1 MRDKNQ
7 KINKKTLRV
16 HIWDHMVLI
25 GIGLALFYTVFES
38 ILYIFLSYDVDFFQR
53 LLGPDMSAIWSRIAI
68 LCLFLIFGSH
78 AQFTINQR
86 SAAEAAL
93 RESEEKFRKI
103 IETAPDGYYEVDMDG
118 NFTFFNDS
126 MCKILGYTRNELS
139 AMNQRKSMDET
150 NWRKLTDTF
159 NKVIESGVPTKSVDW
174 VLTNKDGSKRFVE
187 SSVSLINNPKGES
200 TGFGVFVRDATQR
213 QRAEALYREKLAAE
227 AASHSK
233 SEFLASMSHEI
244 RTPLNAIIGLVELML
259 SSDLPPDQR
268 EDLDVVKSS
277 AYSLLSIINNIL
289 DFSKIEAGKL
299 EFEQTP
305 FSLRHFLDESMKIMG
320 IKSHEKGIELAYR
333 IAPGV
338 PDRLLG
344 DAARLRQVLLNLV
357 DNAIKFTNDGEVIV
371 YVATQSKTKSEVF
384 LHISVVDTGIG
395 IPVDRQRSIFGAYNQ
410 ADVTIVGRY
419 GGSGLGLAVSAQL
432 VNLMGGRIKIKSQP
446 GHGSRF
452 RFTARFIRQQ
462 DREDR
467 QKDTSP
473 FELTGLKV
481 LVVDNNRSSR
491 KILREILAVHNMDPV
506 TASGTTEARD
516 LLLKAQAEGTPFDL
530 ILLDS
535 DMPGN
540 NGFYLADWIMQQKIS
555 DAGIIM
561 MLTFPHLR
569 RKPELAEHGITA
581 SILKPVGALDLVS
594 VILNLLGIEKS
605 APESA
610 AKIAQQVIR
619 VPSRPLKILVAED
632 TPFNQKFILRLLER
646 WNHQTTLVENGR
658 QAWETFK
665 RESFDIV
672 LMDVQMPEMDGLETT
687 RKIRELESVSA
698 NADTDVWETEVNGQ
712 RTEISGQKT
721 EDRTQASNIQP
732 QSSKLNGKDS
742 DELSAF
748 SFQLSARAQRVP
760 IIAMTAHV
768 VKGDRERCLEAGM
781 DEYVSKPIDSEK
793 LFEAIE
799 KLTKVSEGAK
809 SVAADSVMV
818 DNISLIEAFD
828 GDWNFFKEVVEIF
841 LDDYPRLLDNL
852 RKSFK
857 EGDCDVFMRSAHSL
871 KGMLKNFRAENAAE
885 VAFDLEKKGQEADL
899 NGVQADI
906 ESLAA
911 QIAEVD
917 KTLRNMIEQQ
927 SG

>member
-1 MRDKNQ
+1 MGNKKQ
-7 KINKKTLRV
+7 KTDKKTLRV

-53 LLGPDMSAIWSRIAI
+53 LFGPDMSAIWSRIAI

-126 MCKILGYTRNELS
+126 MCKILGYSRDELS

-150 NWRKLTDTF
+150 NSRKLADIF
-159 NKVIESGVPTKSVDW
+159 NKVLESGLPTKSVDW
-174 VLTNKDGSKRFVE
+174 VLTNKEGSRRFVE
-187 SSVSLINNPKGES
+187 SSVSLINDPKGES
-200 TGFGVFVRDATQR
+200 IGFGVFVRDATQR

-305 FSLRHFLDESMKIMG
+305 FSLRHFMDESMKIMG

-344 DAARLRQVLLNLV
+344 DAARLRQVLLNLI
-357 DNAIKFTNDGEVIV
+357 DNAIKFTKKGEVIV
-371 YVATQSKTKSEVF
+371 YLATQSQTKYEVF

-395 IPVDRQRSIFGAYNQ
+395 IPVDRQRSIFAAYNQ

-467 QKDTSP
+467 QNEASRP
-473 FELTGLKV
+473 ELIGLKV
-481 LVVDNNRSSR
+481 LVVDDNVSSR
-491 KILREILAVHNMDPV
+491 KILREILTVHNMEPV
-506 TASGTTEARD
+506 PASGDKEARD
-516 LLLKAQAEGTPFDL
+516 ILLKAQAEGTPFDL

-540 NGFYLADWIMQQKIS
+540 NGFSLAAWIIQQKIS

-569 RKPELAEHGITA
+569 RKPELEELGITA
-581 SILKPVGALDLVS
+581 SILKPVGALELVS
-594 VILNLLGIEKS
+594 VILNFLGIAKS
-605 APESA
+605 VPELA
-610 AKIAQQVIR
+610 AKTPQRVIR

-632 TPFNQKFILRLLER
+632 TPFNQKFILRLLDR

-658 QAWETFK
+658 QAWETFR

-687 RKIRELESVSA
+687 RKIRQEEDGRRPPAHRGLRPGGKSGTELKA
-698 NADTDVWETEVNGQ
+698 
-712 RTEISGQKT
+712 
-721 EDRTQASNIQP
+721 
-732 QSSKLNGKDS
+732 QSSKQNGKDS

-748 SFQLSARAQRVP
+748 SFQLSARAKRIP

-781 DEYVSKPIDSEK
+781 DEYVSKPIDSDK

-799 KLTKVSEGAK
+799 KLTNVPGVTK
-809 SVAADSVMV
+809 SVAADSVIV
-818 DNISLIEAFD
+818 DNTLLLKAFD

-841 LDDYPRLLDNL
+841 LDDYPRLLANL
-852 RKSFK
+852 RKSFNA
-857 EGDCDVFMRSAHSL
+857 GDSDMFMRSAHSL
-871 KGMLKNFRAENAAE
+871 KGMLNNFRAEAAAE
-885 VAFDLEKKGQEADL
+885 VALDLEKKGKEADL

-911 QIAEVD
+911 QIDKVD
-917 KTLRNMIEQQ
+917 KTLRNMIERQPD
-927 SG
+927 

>member
-1 MRDKNQ
+1 MREKQ
-7 KINKKTLRV
+7 QRINKKTLRV

-53 LLGPDMSAIWSRIAI
+53 LFGPDMSAIWSRIAI

-126 MCKILGYTRNELS
+126 MCKILGYSRNELS
-139 AMNQRKSMDET
+139 TLNDRKSLDEI
-150 NWRKLTDTF
+150 NSRKLTDTF
-159 NKVIESGVPTKSVDW
+159 NKVLETGTPTKSVDW

-187 SSVSLINNPKGES
+187 SSVSLINDPKGEPI
-200 TGFGVFVRDATQR
+200 GFGVFVRDATQR

-227 AASHSK
+227 AASRSK
-233 SEFLASMSHEI
+233 SEFLAGMSHEI

-305 FSLRHFLDESMKIMG
+305 FSLRHFMGESMKIMA

-333 IAPGV
+333 MAPDV

-344 DAARLRQVLLNLV
+344 DAARLRQVLLNLI
-357 DNAIKFTNDGEVIV
+357 DNAIKFTDEGEVIV
-371 YVATQSKTKSEVF
+371 YVATQSQTEYEIF

-395 IPVDRQRSIFGAYNQ
+395 IPVDKQRSIFGAYNQ
-410 ADVTIVGRY
+410 ADVTTVRRY
-419 GGSGLGLAVSAQL
+419 GGTGLGLAVSAQL
-432 VNLMGGRIKIKSQP
+432 VNLMGGSIKIKSQP

-462 DREDR
+462 DREAH
-467 QKDTSP
+467 QNEASHP
-473 FELTGLKV
+473 ELTGLKV
-481 LVVDNNRSSR
+481 LVVDDNASSL
-491 KILREILAVHNMDPV
+491 KILREILKSHKMNPV
-506 TASGTTEARD
+506 PASGAKETRD
-516 LLLKAQAEGTPFDL
+516 ILLKAQAEGTSFDL

-535 DMPGN
+535 DMPEKD
-540 NGFYLADWIMQQKIS
+540 GFALATWITRQKIS

-561 MLTFPHLR
+561 MLTLPHLR
-569 RKPELAEHGITA
+569 RKPELEELGITT
-581 SILKPVGALDLVS
+581 SVLKPVGALELVS
-594 VILNLLGIEKS
+594 AILNSLGIAKTV
-605 APESA
+605 PDLA
-610 AKIAQQVIR
+610 ANTPQRVTR
-619 VPSRPLKILVAED
+619 VPSRALKILVAED
-632 TPFNQKFILRLLER
+632 TLFNQKFILRLLER
-646 WNHQTTLVENGR
+646 WTHQTSLVENGR
-658 QAWETFK
+658 QALEAFK

-672 LMDVQMPEMDGLETT
+672 LMDVQMPEMDGLEAT

-698 NADTDVWETEVNGQ
+698 NADTDVWETEVKGQ
-712 RTEISGQKT
+712 RTEIREQKT
-721 EDRTQASNIQP
+721 EDKTQASNLQHP
-732 QSSKLNGKDS
+732 TSKI
-742 DELSAF
+742 
-748 SFQLSARAQRVP
+748 P

-781 DEYVSKPIDSEK
+781 DEYVSKPIDADK

-799 KLTKVSEGAK
+799 KLTHAPGIKK
-809 SVAADSVMV
+809 SVAADSVAL
-818 DNISLIEAFD
+818 DNTLLLKAFE
-828 GDWNFFKEVVEIF
+828 GDWNFLKEVVEVF

-852 RKSFK
+852 RRSFN
-857 EGDCDVFMRSAHSL
+857 EGDCDTFMRSAHSL
-871 KGMLKNFRAENAAE
+871 KGMLKNFKAETAAE
-885 VAFDLEKKGQEADL
+885 IAFDLEKKGKEADL
-899 NGVQADI
+899 NGVQTDI

-917 KTLRNMIEQQ
+917 KTLRNMIE
-927 SG
+927 

>member
-1 MRDKNQ
+1 MGNKKQ
-7 KINKKTLRV
+7 KTDKKTLRV

-53 LLGPDMSAIWSRIAI
+53 LFGPDMSAIWSRIAI

-126 MCKILGYTRNELS
+126 MCKILGYSRDELS

-150 NWRKLTDTF
+150 NSRKLADIF
-159 NKVIESGVPTKSVDW
+159 NKVLESGLPTKSVDW
-174 VLTNKDGSKRFVE
+174 VLTNKEGSRRFVE
-187 SSVSLINNPKGES
+187 SSVSLINDPKGES
-200 TGFGVFVRDATQR
+200 IGFGVFVRDATQR

-305 FSLRHFLDESMKIMG
+305 FSLRHFMDESMKIMG

-344 DAARLRQVLLNLV
+344 DAARLRQVLLNLI
-357 DNAIKFTNDGEVIV
+357 DNAIKFTKKGEVIV
-371 YVATQSKTKSEVF
+371 YLATQSQTKYEVF

-395 IPVDRQRSIFGAYNQ
+395 IPVDRQRSIFAAYNQ

-467 QKDTSP
+467 QNEASRP
-473 FELTGLKV
+473 ELIGLKV
-481 LVVDNNRSSR
+481 LVVDDNVSSR
-491 KILREILAVHNMDPV
+491 KILREILTVHNMEPV
-506 TASGTTEARD
+506 PASGDKEARD
-516 LLLKAQAEGTPFDL
+516 ILLKAQAEGTPFDL

-540 NGFYLADWIMQQKIS
+540 NGFSLAAWIIQQKIS

-569 RKPELAEHGITA
+569 RKPELEELGITA
-581 SILKPVGALDLVS
+581 SILKPVGALELVS
-594 VILNLLGIEKS
+594 VILNFLGIAKS
-605 APESA
+605 VPELA
-610 AKIAQQVIR
+610 AKTPQRVIR

-632 TPFNQKFILRLLER
+632 TPFNQKFILRLLDR

-658 QAWETFK
+658 QAWETFR

-687 RKIRELESVSA
+687 RKIRQEESVSA
-698 NADTDVWETEVNGQ
+698 NADTDVWETEVKGQ
-712 RTEISGQKT
+712 RTEIRGQKA
-721 EDRTQASNIQP
+721 EGRTQASNLQP
-732 QSSKLNGKDS
+732 PTSYT
-742 DELSAF
+742 
-748 SFQLSARAQRVP
+748 P

-781 DEYVSKPIDSEK
+781 DEYVSKPIDSDK

-799 KLTKVSEGAK
+799 KLTNVPGVTK
-809 SVAADSVMV
+809 SVAADSVIV
-818 DNISLIEAFD
+818 DNTLLLKAFD

-841 LDDYPRLLDNL
+841 LDDYPRLLANL
-852 RKSFK
+852 RKSFNA
-857 EGDCDVFMRSAHSL
+857 GDSDMFMRSAHSL
-871 KGMLKNFRAENAAE
+871 KGMLNNFRAEAAAE
-885 VAFDLEKKGQEADL
+885 VALDLEKKGKEADL

-911 QIAEVD
+911 QIDKVD
-917 KTLRNMIEQQ
+917 KTLRNMIERQ
-927 SG
+927 SD

>member
-1 MRDKNQ
+1 MG
-7 KINKKTLRV
+7 NKKQKTNKKVLRV
-16 HIWDHMVLI
+16 HIWNHMVLI

-53 LLGPDMSAIWSRIAI
+53 LFGPDMSAIWSRIAI

-126 MCKILGYTRNELS
+126 MCKILGYSRNELS
-139 AMNQRKSMDET
+139 AMNQRKSMDEA
-150 NWRKLTDTF
+150 NSRKLTDIF
-159 NKVIESGVPTKSVDW
+159 NKMLESGVPTKSVDW
-174 VLTNKDGSKRFVE
+174 ILTSKEGSRRYVE
-187 SSVSLINNPKGES
+187 SSVSLINDPKGES
-200 TGFGVFVRDATQR
+200 IGFGVFVRDATQR

-305 FSLRHFLDESMKIMG
+305 FSLRHFMDESMKIMG
-320 IKSHEKGIELAYR
+320 IKAHEKGIELAYR

-344 DAARLRQVLLNLV
+344 DAARLRQVLLNLI
-357 DNAIKFTNDGEVIV
+357 DNAIKFTKKGEVIV
-371 YVATQSKTKSEVF
+371 YLATHSQTKYEVF
-384 LHISVVDTGIG
+384 LHFSVVDTGIG

-462 DREDR
+462 DRENR
-467 QKDTSP
+467 QNEASRP
-473 FELTGLKV
+473 ELTGLKI
-481 LVVDNNRSSR
+481 LVVDDNLSSR
-491 KILREILAVHNMDPV
+491 KILREILTVHKMDPV
-506 TASGTTEARD
+506 PASGDKEAID
-516 LLLKAQAEGTPFDL
+516 ILLKAQADGTPFDL

-540 NGFYLADWIMQQKIS
+540 NGFALAAWIIQQKIS
-555 DAGIIM
+555 DAGILM

-569 RKPELAEHGITA
+569 RKPELEELGITA
-581 SILKPVGALDLVS
+581 SILKPVGALELVN
-594 VILNLLGIEKS
+594 VILESLGIAKS
-605 APESA
+605 APELA
-610 AKIAQQVIR
+610 AETPQRVIR

-632 TPFNQKFILRLLER
+632 TPFNQKFILRLLAR
-646 WNHQTTLVENGR
+646 WNHQTTLAENGR

-687 RKIRELESVSA
+687 RKIRE
-698 NADTDVWETEVNGQ
+698 WEDGRGNK
-712 RTEISGQKT
+712 I
-721 EDRTQASNIQP
+721 
-732 QSSKLNGKDS
+732 GKDS
-742 DELSAF
+742 DLKSEIRNLKSKIQ
-748 SFQLSARAQRVP
+748 SIP

-781 DEYVSKPIDSEK
+781 DEYVSKPIDSDK
-793 LFEAIE
+793 LFETIE
-799 KLTKVSEGAK
+799 KLTSVSGVTK
-809 SVAADSVMV
+809 SEAADSVMV
-818 DNISLIEAFD
+818 DDRLLLKAFD
-828 GDWNFFKEVVEIF
+828 GDWDFFKEVVEIF
-841 LDDYPRLLDNL
+841 LNDYPRLLDNL
-852 RKSFK
+852 RKSFN
-857 EGDCDVFMRSAHSL
+857 EGDSDMFMRSAHSL
-871 KGMLKNFRAENAAE
+871 KGMLNNFRAETAAE
-885 VAFDLEKKGQEADL
+885 VASDLEQKGKRADL
-899 NGVQADI
+899 TGGQAGI

-917 KTLRNMIEQQ
+917 KTLRNMIK
-927 SG
+927 

>member
-1 MRDKNQ
+1 
-7 KINKKTLRV
+7 
-16 HIWDHMVLI
+16 
-25 GIGLALFYTVFES
+25 
-38 ILYIFLSYDVDFFQR
+38 
-53 LLGPDMSAIWSRIAI
+53 
-68 LCLFLIFGSH
+68 
-78 AQFTINQR
+78 
-86 SAAEAAL
+86 
-93 RESEEKFRKI
+93 
-103 IETAPDGYYEVDMDG
+103 
-118 NFTFFNDS
+118 
-126 MCKILGYTRNELS
+126 
-139 AMNQRKSMDET
+139 
-150 NWRKLTDTF
+150 
-159 NKVIESGVPTKSVDW
+159 
-174 VLTNKDGSKRFVE
+174 
-187 SSVSLINNPKGES
+187 
-200 TGFGVFVRDATQR
+200 
-213 QRAEALYREKLAAE
+213 
-227 AASHSK
+227 
-233 SEFLASMSHEI
+233 
-244 RTPLNAIIGLVELML
+244 
-259 SSDLPPDQR
+259 
-268 EDLDVVKSS
+268 
-277 AYSLLSIINNIL
+277 
-289 DFSKIEAGKL
+289 
-299 EFEQTP
+299 
-305 FSLRHFLDESMKIMG
+305 
-320 IKSHEKGIELAYR
+320 
-333 IAPGV
+333 
-338 PDRLLG
+338 
-344 DAARLRQVLLNLV
+344 
-357 DNAIKFTNDGEVIV
+357 
-371 YVATQSKTKSEVF
+371 
-384 LHISVVDTGIG
+384 
-395 IPVDRQRSIFGAYNQ
+395 VDRQRSIFGAYNQ

-432 VNLMGGRIKIKSQP
+432 VNLMGGSIKIKSQP

-473 FELTGLKV
+473 SELTGLKV
-481 LVVDNNRSSR
+481 LVVDDNGSSR

-506 TASGTTEARD
+506 PASGVTEARD

-535 DMPGN
+535 DMPGD
-540 NGFYLADWIMQQKIS
+540 NGFYLATWIMQQKIY

-569 RKPELAEHGITA
+569 RKPELAELGITA
-581 SILKPVGALDLVS
+581 SILKPVGALDLIS

-610 AKIAQQVIR
+610 AKIPQRVIR

-732 QSSKLNGKDS
+732 PTSNI
-742 DELSAF
+742 
-748 SFQLSARAQRVP
+748 P

-781 DEYVSKPIDSEK
+781 DEYVSKPIDSDK

-799 KLTKVSEGAK
+799 KLAKVSEGAK

-818 DNISLIEAFD
+818 DNRSLIEAFD